1 MKKVYKVFRVSLI
14 GVIWTYLFLVV
25 SNYIMFQLWNFNF
38 MSARSWQTISRFWES
53 GGIIKTKTDY
63 IFLLML
69 ISLPFLWI
77 LGWLRALR
85 IDYLSILLYPVN
97 AYNRYVINKYGHDSS
112 RIVLKNIKSSQKI
125 IEEIKSQLESIKPAK
140 TKEVGNIRAEVQKKL
155 EKINQPKH

>member
-1 MKKVYKVFRVSLI
+1 MKKIYKIFRTILI
-14 GVIWTYLFLVV
+14 GAVWTYLFLVV

-77 LGWLRALR
+77 LGWIKALK
-85 IDYLSILLYPVN
+85 IDYLSILLYPLN
-97 AYNRYVINKYGHDSS
+97 SYNRYIINKYGHDSS

-125 IEEIKSQLESIKPAK
+125 IEEIKNQLESIKPAK
-140 TKEVGNIRAEVQKKL
+140 TKEVSSIRAEVQKKL

>member
-112 RIVLKNIKSSQKI
+112 RIVLKNIKTNQKI
-125 IEEIKSQLESIKPAK
+125 IEEIKGQIESIKPAK
-140 TKEVGNIRAEVQKKL
+140 SKEVGNIRAEVQRQL
-155 EKINQPKH
+155 EKMNQSKH

>member
-112 RIVLKNIKSSQKI
+112 RIVLKNIKSSKKI

>member
-69 ISLPFLWI
+69 LSLPFLWI

>member
-1 MKKVYKVFRVSLI
+1 MKKIYKIFRTILI
-14 GVIWTYLFLVV
+14 GAVWTYLFLVV

-85 IDYLSILLYPVN
+85 TDYLSILLYPVN

-112 RIVLKNIKSSQKI
+112 RIVLKNIKTNQKI
-125 IEEIKSQLESIKPAK
+125 IEEIKGQIESIKPAK
-140 TKEVGNIRAEVQKKL
+140 SKEVGNIRAEVQRQL
-155 EKINQPKH
+155 EKMNQSKH

>member
-140 TKEVGNIRAEVQKKL
+140 TKEVSNIRAEVQKKL

>member
-1 MKKVYKVFRVSLI
+1 MKKIYKVFRVSLI